1 MHEDKKINLE
11 IGRRIYESRK
21 QAGLT
26 QERLAELADTTP
38 QAISN
43 YERGE
48 RELKAKIIIKIAHS
62 LNITTDYL
70 LKGKND
76 SFSWLNISEIEKLTP

>member
-1 MHEDKKINLE
+1 MLINFNDIVLIFQSFVYIIKQRGDEVNEDKKLNLD
-11 IGRRIYESRK
+11 IGKRIYERRR
-21 QAGLT
+21 QAGIT

-48 RELKAKIIIKIAHS
+48 REL
-62 LNITTDYL
+62 LD
-70 LKGKND
+70 
-76 SFSWLNISEIEKLTP
+76 